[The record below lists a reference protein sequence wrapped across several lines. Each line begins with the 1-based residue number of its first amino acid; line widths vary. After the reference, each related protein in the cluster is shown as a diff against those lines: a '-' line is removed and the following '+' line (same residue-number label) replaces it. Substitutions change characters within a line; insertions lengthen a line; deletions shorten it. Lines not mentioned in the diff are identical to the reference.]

1 MNDKIQILS
10 SELNRAI
17 IKYRG
22 AYSAWAKSHG
32 ISYNKML
39 VIFTAMENGFCTQK
53 NICESYL
60 LPKQTINHVFV
71 TMINEG
77 ELIEYPEKNV
87 GKEKAYRL
95 TEKGIEITTPL
106 LNSVRTIEERAA
118 LNMGLK
124 KLELLNGLI
133 TEYGNFLA
141 DALEELN

>member
-1 MNDKIQILS
+1 
-10 SELNRAI
+10 
-17 IKYRG
+17 
-22 AYSAWAKSHG
+22 
-32 ISYNKML
+32 
-39 VIFTAMENGFCTQK
+39 
-53 NICESYL
+53 
-60 LPKQTINHVFV
+60 
-71 TMINEG
+71 MINEG